1 MSPHGIW
8 RSSGWALVPLALFG
22 GLVLGGWGP
31 RRELE
36 RANAEIARLKARGPR
51 GGDGASLNVITGVV
65 GLPAAGERRT
75 ETPPASKETAPL
87 PQTAAPATPAEPAEN
102 RPRISLAERL
112 EEARAAWAVRVD
124 IARNTFVARTGLRDE
139 DLKRFDV
146 VVAAMNLRLQAA
158 FEQLAQ
164 AVAAGEE
171 ITPERALRIVHD
183 LTGILT
189 LTYDELDRQLPSTWR
204 AAAGDDFDLTDFID
218 PSVAQPLVA
227 VEPLLEDRP
236 RFGPGRRRRDRP
248 GAAVEI
254 RRERGP

>member
-1 MSPHGIW
+1 MTNRGIW
-8 RSSGWALVPLALFG
+8 RISGWALAPLALFA

-65 GLPAAGERRT
+65 GLPAAGERRA
-75 ETPPASKETAPL
+75 ETPPAKEPAPASE
-87 PQTAAPATPAEPAEN
+87 PPAAPAPAEPAEN

-158 FEQLAQ
+158 FERLAQ

-171 ITPERALRIVHD
+171 VTPERALRIVHD

-227 VEPLLEDRP
+227 VEPLLGNRP
-236 RFGPGRRRRDRP
+236 RFGPGRRRRERP